1 MTKLAV
7 AAAVAAFALAAC
19 GDSKPPA
26 KAETKTTPPPAT
38 SSPSTPPPSSPAP
51 STDAKKDEKK

>member
-1 MTKLAV
+1 MTKTVL

-26 KAETKTTPPPAT
+26 KAETKTTPPASTPAPTTPAPAT
-38 SSPSTPPPSSPAP
+38 P